1 MALTEV
7 IIANL
12 ALARIGEAQV
22 SALSDKSDIG
32 LQDIYDYTRDELLQ
46 YFAWKFAVSRSEL
59 SQSALSNSNI
69 YSYKYPIPATSLRV
83 LSIESSTSND
93 VIEPMWD
100 IEETNI
106 VTNVESSGDKIN
118 IRYIKQI
125 TTVTVFTMDFL
136 TCFTI
141 LLASRLTTPIA
152 NSKAL
157 QLDLLNEFYKEVLNA
172 FNVNSALGK
181 PYSKSR
187 VEEAMEIGFLTLI
200 NDKLKNNGDTK

>member
-22 SALSDKSDIG
+22 AALSDKSDIG

-46 YFAWKFAVSRSEL
+46 YFAWKFAVARSQL
-59 SQSALSNSNI
+59 TQAALSNSNI
-69 YSYKYPIPATSLRV
+69 YSFKYPIPATSLRV
-83 LSIESSTSND
+83 LSVESSTAND

-106 VTNVESSGDKIN
+106 VTNVESAGDKIN

-125 TTVTVFTMDFL
+125 TTVTLFTMDFL
-136 TCFTI
+136 TCFTVF
-141 LLASRLTTPIA
+141 LASRLAIPIA
-152 NSKAL
+152 NDKDLEKAL
-157 QLDLLNEFYKEVLNA
+157 LIEFYRETLNA
-172 FNVNSALGK
+172 FNVNSVLGK

-187 VEEAMEIGFLTLI
+187 VEQAMEVGFLTLI
-200 NDKLKNNGDTK
+200 NEKLKEK